1 MKQTLGEQVGF
12 SGFFAMI
19 FVGLIAG
26 WLAGRIVSGY
36 GFGLI
41 GNMVVGVVGAFI
53 AGTMLPV
60 LGFSAGGGFFA
71 TVLHSTLGAI
81 VLLVLLRIVKRT

>member
-1 MKQTLGEQVGF
+1 MAFSSTL
-12 SGFFAMI
+12 AMLI
-19 FVGLIAG
+19 VGLIAG

-36 GFGLI
+36 GFGMI

-53 AGTMLPV
+53 AALILPQ
-60 LGFSAGGGFFA
+60 LGFTAGGGFLA

-81 VLLVLLRIVKRT
+81 VLLVLLRIVKRA